1 MISEVALAAQLLLL
15 NTSGVAYTVALGL
28 MLGTAVRVGNLLGSM
43 NPYGA
48 SVASKAAL
56 SLSFSTLPR
65 AAHCLCRKVVNIP
78 NKRAGP
84 PYSHRG
90 RDRIDHLL
98 YAPVHCAV
106 VLARSSRDR
115 ALRLGRSAAVDLPSD
130 RLGAVGRWRSAAWLW
145 TAGDL
150 SRREPHRLLRD
161 QPASGPGCHLHAG
174 LGSARPMGRY
184 STLAHAQ
191 ARTCS

>member
-56 SLSFSTLPR
+56 SLSFSTLSPAPH
-65 AAHCLCRKVVNIP
+65 AACAARSSISLTSRSS
-78 NKRAGP
+78 
-84 PYSHRG
+84 YSHRG